1 MSPIKRGCTTAAA
14 LAALLAGSQLI
25 PATVLADP
33 EGPPPPEPAAQGEQ
47 EVLHNIIYRA
57 RVDGVSRGATISY
70 AAEGD
75 QTQTANP
82 TMIPGRIF
90 EANTVLAA
98 SKQANMRVSVEWPY
112 SANLTCEIL
121 VDDALVAKA
130 EDFIAPRVVPVKDD
144 PDYGALTCEA
154 PVSPRA
160 RPRPRIRRQPNRHRP
175 TAPFRRPPSG
185 WSGASN
191 RSHRPRPS
199 LASRRRETRAP
210 SPRRSPGC

>member
-33 EGPPPPEPAAQGEQ
+33 VGPPPPEPAAQGEQ

-75 QTQTANP
+75 QTQTAYP

-144 PDYGALTCEA
+144 PDYGALMCEA
-154 PVSPRA
+154 PVSG
-160 RPRPRIRRQPNRHRP
+160 IPNP
-175 TAPFRRPPSG
+175 IAPEGEAPPADPAAAEQAPAD
-185 WSGASN
+185 GAV
-191 RSHRPRPS
+191 PP
-199 LASRRRETRAP
+199 
-210 SPRRSPGC
+210 PG